1 MNLYYLV
8 PMAAISYFLFYFQV
22 LFGVVCPAAFVA
34 GGAAVTALSNGTAAA
49 AGATAMSAG
58 TQACSV
64 ANKELCKRSVRDV
77 SKYFSKINHS

>member
-1 MNLYYLV
+1 M
-8 PMAAISYFLFYFQV
+8 PIAAISYFLFYFQAF
-22 LFGVVCPAAFVA
+22 FGVICPVGFVA
-34 GGAAVTALSNGTAAA
+34 GGAAVTAGSNGTAAA
-49 AGATAMSAG
+49 AGATAVSAG